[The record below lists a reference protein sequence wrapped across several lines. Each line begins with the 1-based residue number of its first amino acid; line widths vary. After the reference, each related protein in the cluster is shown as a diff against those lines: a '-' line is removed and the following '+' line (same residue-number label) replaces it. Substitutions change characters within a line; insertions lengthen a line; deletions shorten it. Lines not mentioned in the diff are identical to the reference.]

1 MSIFTDKDNHRL
13 TISQLLNKIDSRVQH
28 TLLELET
35 FIILILSFIPI
46 GAFRLMIVKLS
57 GVVIGK
63 NTRINMGVRLYDPNN
78 IVIGEDCVVGEG
90 VVLDGRDKLIIG
102 DHVDIASEVMIY
114 NSQHDINSDK
124 FEAVSSPVAVGD
136 YVFIGPRAILLPG
149 VTVGEGAVIA
159 AGAVVTKDVEPYTI
173 VGGVPAKPIGERNIK
188 NLKYRL
194 TRKTFF
200 GII

>member
-1 MSIFTDKDNHRL
+1 
-13 TISQLLNKIDSRVQH
+13 
-28 TLLELET
+28 
-35 FIILILSFIPI
+35 
-46 GAFRLMIVKLS
+46 
-57 GVVIGK
+57 
-63 NTRINMGVRLYDPNN
+63 MGVRLYDPNN

>member
-46 GAFRLMIVKLS
+46 GTFRLMIVKLS

-149 VTVGEGAVIA
+149 VTVGEGAIIA

>member
-13 TISQLLNKIDSRVQH
+13 TISQLLNKIDNRVQH

-57 GVVIGK
+57 GVIIGK

>member
-13 TISQLLNKIDSRVQH
+13 TISQLLNKINNRVQH

-57 GVVIGK
+57 GVIIGK

>member
-46 GAFRLMIVKLS
+46 GTFRLMIVKLS

>member
-1 MSIFTDKDNHRL
+1 
-13 TISQLLNKIDSRVQH
+13 
-28 TLLELET
+28 LELET

-57 GVVIGK
+57 GVIIGK

>member
-13 TISQLLNKIDSRVQH
+13 TIFQLLNKIDSRVQH

-46 GAFRLMIVKLS
+46 GTFRLMIVKLS

>member
-1 MSIFTDKDNHRL
+1 
-13 TISQLLNKIDSRVQH
+13 
-28 TLLELET
+28 
-35 FIILILSFIPI
+35 
-46 GAFRLMIVKLS
+46 
-57 GVVIGK
+57 
-63 NTRINMGVRLYDPNN
+63 
-78 IVIGEDCVVGEG
+78 
-90 VVLDGRDKLIIG
+90 
-102 DHVDIASEVMIY
+102 
-114 NSQHDINSDK
+114 
-124 FEAVSSPVAVGD
+124 
-136 YVFIGPRAILLPG
+136 